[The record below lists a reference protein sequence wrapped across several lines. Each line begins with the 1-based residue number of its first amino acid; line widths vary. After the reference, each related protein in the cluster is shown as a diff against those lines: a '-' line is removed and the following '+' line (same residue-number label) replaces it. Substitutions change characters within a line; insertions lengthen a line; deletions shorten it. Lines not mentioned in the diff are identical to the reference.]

1 MSPGDIAL
9 GTYPVR
15 VSRPNLFGVITEMA
29 VVLGLVGAVL
39 FLVHWRPFSHLI
51 PLSQADLLL
60 ALAAS
65 GSGAAAAIAA
75 HLSTKLSIASPVR
88 GFSCPLAIYA
98 ILLMPLSVMNTQAGA
113 AVVCAANFS
122 ASVMFL
128 VFSALALRTRPTQWG
143 SDWRGVCCVIIGA
156 VAMAAATAVL
166 PPVRVFFFTSS
177 ATLSRLVVV
186 GWGIVAVLFVIR
198 GVMRS
203 QTLTWRIGL
212 GLAVIA
218 IAHLLRAA
226 GEVTGPYLPFAALRL
241 LGTLVLFFA
250 LAAHIYAV
258 SNQEAGRRE
267 LELRRV
273 EAAEEAAAE
282 RDHEMRNVLTGLSGA
297 AYLIGSSPDGR
308 VPAELSSAVQTE
320 LERLRALLER
330 SADESPSGGASVEE
344 VLTRLVMLR
353 VAAGANVELNVESGL
368 RVAIP
373 SAKLAQIVTNL
384 LVNCSRHAPGANVRV
399 RAGRRAGKAWIEIA
413 DDGPGLAQGTA
424 NRAGGRGIPVS
435 ARLLAEH
442 GGTLYTPPVPGRGC
456 AVVIEVPLE
465 RQLDGMIRGQR
476 SGDRV
481 PEMGAA

>member
-1 MSPGDIAL
+1 MSPGDMAL
-9 GTYPVR
+9 GMYPVR
-15 VSRPNLFGVITEMA
+15 VSRPNWFGVITEMT
-29 VVLGLVGAVL
+29 VVLGLAGAVL
-39 FLVHWRPFSHLI
+39 FLAHWRPFSHLV
-51 PLSQADLLL
+51 PLSQAYLLL

-98 ILLMPLSVMNTQAGA
+98 ILLMPLSVMSTQAGA
-113 AVVCAANFS
+113 AAVCAANFS
-122 ASVMFL
+122 ASMMFL
-128 VFSALALRTRPTQWG
+128 AFSALGLRARPTQWG
-143 SDWRGVCCVIIGA
+143 SGWCGVCYAIIGA
-156 VAMAAATAVL
+156 VAMAAATAV
-166 PPVRVFFFTSS
+166 PPVHAFFFTSS

-218 IAHLLRAA
+218 IAHLLRAV
-226 GEVTGPYLPFAALRL
+226 GEATGPYLPFAALRL
-241 LGTLVLFFA
+241 LGTLVLLFA

-258 SNQEAGRRE
+258 SNQEAARRE

-273 EAAEEAAAE
+273 KAAEEAAAE

-297 AYLIGSSPDGR
+297 AYLIGSSPGGQ

-320 LERLRALLER
+320 LERLRTLLER

-353 VAAGANVELNVESGL
+353 VAAGANVALNVESGL
-368 RVAIP
+368 RVAVP
-373 SAKLAQIVTNL
+373 SAKLAQVVTNL
-384 LVNCSRHAPGANVRV
+384 LVNCSRHAPGANVWV
-399 RAGRRAGKAWIEIA
+399 RAGRRAGKARIEIV
-413 DDGPGLAQGTA
+413 DDGPGLAHGTA
-424 NRAGGRGIPVS
+424 SRAGGRGIPVS

-442 GGTLYTPPVPGRGC
+442 GGTLYTLPVPRGC

-465 RQLDGMIRGQR
+465 RRLDEMIRGQR
-476 SGDRV
+476 SGDRM